1 MCKRCEIQKQET
13 IEQLEKDIALLA
25 SGNFPADFEDLPED
39 SEARDEIRLSY
50 LAIKA
55 ALIVAL
61 RRNESPAIVLG
72 ELGGLLLGVELEYAH
87 RQHQR
92 DQAIRNAAPFN

>member
-13 IEQLEKDIALLA
+13 IEQLEKDIVLLA
-25 SGNFPADFEDLPED
+25 NGTLPEGSEELPED
-39 SEARDEIRLSY
+39 ARDEFRLSY

-55 ALIVAL
+55 ALVIAL
-61 RRNESPAIVLG
+61 KRDQSPAIVLG
-72 ELGGLLLGVELEYAH
+72 ELGGVLLGVELEYAH
-87 RQHQR
+87 QQHQM